1 MYPGT
6 KYIRKCLRHC
16 LRFAYARTGFLLVR
30 LDLRGASAGLRSPE
44 FYLRQILKRVAFLNM
59 ITQVLSVAHVSFLD
73 NISGK
78 PIVKH
83 ITLFH
88 RKWAKK
94 NSVSTVILITG
105 MIMISQWKQWDCNH
119 YLNIMIMLI
128 NVGIPM
134 FTHYKIMV

>member
-1 MYPGT
+1 
-6 KYIRKCLRHC
+6 
-16 LRFAYARTGFLLVR
+16 
-30 LDLRGASAGLRSPE
+30 
-44 FYLRQILKRVAFLNM
+44 M

-83 ITLFH
+83 IPLFH
-88 RKWAKK
+88 RKWAQK

-105 MIMISQWKQWDCNH
+105 MIMISQWKQWDSNH